1 VSSSAGGHATVLVV
15 DDEGGVANV
24 LAHRLG
30 DRYETRVA
38 YGGEEALERVDETVD
53 AVLLDRRMPDV
64 HGDDVLVEIRGRGYD
79 CAVIMT
85 TAVDPDLNILE
96 MDFDDYLIK
105 PIDAETLLAA
115 LDRQLEGRSRDSRL
129 DEFFSLV
136 SKLEVIESE
145 HSPEELAG
153 SEEHADL
160 KRRAEELGRELE
172 DSHADFDELVGTFR
186 EINRDPS

>member
-1 VSSSAGGHATVLVV
+1 MSSSAGGHATVLVV
-15 DDEGGVANV
+15 DDEEGVADV

-105 PIDAETLLAA
+105 PTDAETLLAA

-153 SEEHADL
+153 SEEYADL
-160 KRRAEELGRELE
+160 KRRAAELGRELE
-172 DSHADFDELVGTFR
+172 DSHADFDELVSTFR
-186 EINRDPS
+186 EINRHPS

>member
-1 VSSSAGGHATVLVV
+1 MA
-15 DDEGGVANV
+15 DV

-105 PIDAETLLAA
+105 PTDAETLLAA

-153 SEEHADL
+153 SEEYADL
-160 KRRAEELGRELE
+160 KRRAAELGRELE
-172 DSHADFDELVGTFR
+172 DSHADFDELVSTFR
-186 EINRDPS
+186 EINRHPS